1 MNQEKLGN
9 SLTRNLISQL
19 KISFCKTSLNALRC
33 QEQQEQKEKSEKSVD
48 SAFGGSCEG
57 FPTQFSA
64 RCWVFVP
71 FLLPDAAHAS
81 PPPASTCT
89 FPSRASCAS
98 VFYSPDL
105 DPGSLQAHHTPATC
119 VSPHWDPETSDLL
132 TFSRLFT
139 APSSCPQSLLST
151 ACTSQP
157 VFTSFS
163 CKGLHVPS
171 TVAPSP
177 FLRKSPNFSQT
188 SSQLLSIYTWAVGN
202 CQGRWP
208 KDVICVI
215 HISINCIL
223 KTLCLWSQPFV
234 HTRSLKFHSLLKLQF
249 LCSILIP
256 LLGFPHKAEP
266 EMKAYVQIVP
276 WGIWF

>member
-1 MNQEKLGN
+1 MSGATRTEREIWKIGRLSIWGKLWGVPHAV
-9 SLTRNLISQL
+9 LCQMLGLCAILI
-19 KISFCKTSLNALRC
+19 ARRC
-33 QEQQEQKEKSEKSVD
+33 P
-48 SAFGGSCEG
+48 C
-57 FPTQFSA
+57 
-64 RCWVFVP
+64 
-71 FLLPDAAHAS
+71 LP
-81 PPPASTCT
+81 STCLYLHLPVT
-89 FPSRASCAS
+89 GVVCICVLFPRPGPRE
-98 VFYSPDL
+98 SPGPSHTSYMCFSSLRPWDL
-105 DPGSLQAHHTPATC
+105 RSFDFLPI
-119 VSPHWDPETSDLL
+119 
-132 TFSRLFT
+132 FT

-163 CKGLHVPS
+163 CEGLHVPS

-234 HTRSLKFHSLLKLQF
+234 HTRSLKFDSLLKLQF

>member
-33 QEQQEQKEKSEKSVD
+33 QEQHEQKEKSEKSVD

-71 FLLPDAAHAS
+71 FLLPDAAHAF
-81 PPPASTCT
+81 PSTCLYLHLPVT
-89 FPSRASCAS
+89 GVVCICVLFPRPGPRGVSRPITHQLH
-98 VFYSPDL
+98 VFL
-105 DPGSLQAHHTPATC
+105 
-119 VSPHWDPETSDLL
+119 PHGDPETSDLL

-157 VFTSFS
+157 IFTSFS

-177 FLRKSPNFSQT
+177 FLRNSPNFSQT

-202 CQGRWP
+202 CQGR
-208 KDVICVI
+208 
-215 HISINCIL
+215 
-223 KTLCLWSQPFV
+223 
-234 HTRSLKFHSLLKLQF
+234 
-249 LCSILIP
+249 
-256 LLGFPHKAEP
+256 
-266 EMKAYVQIVP
+266 
-276 WGIWF
+276 

>member
-57 FPTQFSA
+57 FPTQFSG

-119 VSPHWDPETSDLL
+119 VSPH
-132 TFSRLFT
+132 
-139 APSSCPQSLLST
+139 
-151 ACTSQP
+151 
-157 VFTSFS
+157 
-163 CKGLHVPS
+163 
-171 TVAPSP
+171 
-177 FLRKSPNFSQT
+177 
-188 SSQLLSIYTWAVGN
+188 
-202 CQGRWP
+202 
-208 KDVICVI
+208 
-215 HISINCIL
+215 
-223 KTLCLWSQPFV
+223 
-234 HTRSLKFHSLLKLQF
+234 
-249 LCSILIP
+249 
-256 LLGFPHKAEP
+256 
-266 EMKAYVQIVP
+266 
-276 WGIWF
+276 